1 MLTDLSGILGFPK
14 VLPKLGA
21 GKAAASWAIYVC
33 IILLKLS

>member
-21 GKAAASWAIYVC
+21 GKAAAS
-33 IILLKLS
+33 